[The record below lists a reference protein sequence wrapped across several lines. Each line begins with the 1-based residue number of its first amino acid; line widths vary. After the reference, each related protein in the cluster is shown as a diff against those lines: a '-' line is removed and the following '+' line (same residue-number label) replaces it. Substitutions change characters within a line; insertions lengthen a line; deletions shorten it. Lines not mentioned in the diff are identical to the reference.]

1 MTTQKLPH
9 GKTQAMLG
17 AESWTMGWAQTEERG
32 FLGKGN
38 ARGFVPASSWEQD
51 GFPYSNALQP
61 FLNNPVG
68 YTAFYRWGL
77 SGSEGLRNLPKV
89 TQLKKMAG
97 LSLKLCSFYHTM
109 LLQTARHKHK
119 IAHFCPSHPL
129 DQYDPSLPTYTT
141 RFPHR

>member
-38 ARGFVPASSWEQD
+38 ARGFVPAGSWEHD

-61 FLNNPVG
+61 SLNNPVG
-68 YTAFYRWGL
+68 YTAFS
-77 SGSEGLRNLPKV
+77 SGDSVAQRG
-89 TQLKKMAG
+89 
-97 LSLKLCSFYHTM
+97 
-109 LLQTARHKHK
+109 
-119 IAHFCPSHPL
+119 
-129 DQYDPSLPTYTT
+129 
-141 RFPHR
+141 